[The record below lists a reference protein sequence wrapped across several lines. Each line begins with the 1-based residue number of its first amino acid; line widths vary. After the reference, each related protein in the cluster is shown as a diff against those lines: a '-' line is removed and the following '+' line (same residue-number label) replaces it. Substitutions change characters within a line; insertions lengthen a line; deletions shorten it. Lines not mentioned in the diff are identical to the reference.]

1 MLIKFILRPTALDI
15 SPLCIGIQ
23 KEIQRKLYNLNSW
36 YADKSLIFGILGF
49 LRLFIY
55 SCLKVFFLVH
65 E

>member
-1 MLIKFILRPTALDI
+1 MLIKFILRPTALDT

-49 LRLFIY
+49 LRLFI
-55 SCLKVFFLVH
+55 
-65 E
+65 